1 VDLMAGK
8 FSVILSDCPWQY
20 SDKATAG
27 KRGADFKYDT
37 ISTRD
42 LMHMRVGDLAAENS
56 AHFMWVTGP
65 FMLEGIRLMKS
76 WGFRYVTIS
85 FNWIKLNKKN
95 GKPFMGMGH
104 YTRSNA
110 EYVLLGTRG
119 KLPVQSHSVHS
130 VVMSPVREH
139 SSKPPEVRE
148 RIVELFG
155 DVPRLEIF
163 ARDRC
168 AGWEAT
174 GLELDEV
181 DIREYIEWH
190 APIKGGLAVFR
201 SRTGAEEKS

>member
-1 VDLMAGK
+1 MAGK

-20 SDKATAG
+20 NDKSVAG

-37 ISTRD
+37 ISTKD
-42 LMHMRVGDLAAENS
+42 LMHMRIGDLGAENS

-65 FMLEGIRLMKS
+65 FMLEGIRLLQA
-76 WGFRYVTIS
+76 WGWKYKGIA
-85 FNWIKLNKKN
+85 FNWVKLNKKN

-104 YTRSNA
+104 YTRACS

-119 KLPVQSHSVHS
+119 KLKVQSHSVHS

-139 SSKPPEVRE
+139 SAKPPEVRE
-148 RIVELFG
+148 KIVELFG

-168 AGWEAT
+168 KGWEQT
-174 GLELDEV
+174 GLELDDV
-181 DIREYIEWH
+181 DIREFIDWN
-190 APIKGGLAVFR
+190 APINGGLACLR
-201 SRTGAEEKS
+201 KRTGVRKES